1 MDRSVKR
8 KRVIPIN
15 LNLPRAIFGSGPTT
29 GYDIQTAS
37 GNISSDERSQ
47 LLDFCKTVEWTPKK
61 HDYPD
66 FKAVCLLPTG
76 DRAWLC
82 IIGEGKPDKFK
93 RQTLTVNATLVALSL
108 ELINE
113 AIADFGKELDVDI
126 PSIEELPSSKSPTF
140 LVQDTKL
147 LRCAG
152 MSENRRKYSGSQPA
166 VKPKVKAPQ
175 EQPGTSVPQSRR
187 APAGKKNS
195 IWMPIPMFCIGGIVT
210 ATVMYLFPINR
221 LNDKLKD
228 VSTNLEDV
236 STTLRKTFLREDD
249 EVTSAAIRQAHED
262 HDQELKA
269 SDDALK
275 AFRQAAAVALGQ
287 PDDLETLQDLE
298 SAIAKFKSDLEDEKK
313 TALSELRE
321 KLLAEIAEMSEKNDL
336 SEDQNIYLTEAMKE
350 LDRLS
355 IYIDVINNGET
366 PFPEVVQ
373 KIKMLSE
380 PLDRS
385 LELLKQLQNSSKG
398 FVERLIP

>member
-8 KRVIPIN
+8 KRVIPISV
-15 LNLPRAIFGSGPTT
+15 NLPRAIFGMGPN
-29 GYDIQTAS
+29 GYDILAVP

-47 LLDFCKTVEWTPKK
+47 LVDFCKTVKWRPKK
-61 HDYPD
+61 IDYPD
-66 FKAVCLLPTG
+66 FKAVCLFPTG

-82 IIGEGKPDKFK
+82 IIEEGKLDRLDRGTF
-93 RQTLTVNATLVALSL
+93 TVNATLVARSL

-113 AIADFGKELDVDI
+113 AIADFGKEFDVVI
-126 PSIEELPSSKSPTF
+126 PSIEALPSAKSTTF
-140 LVQDTKL
+140 LVQDTTL
-147 LRCAG
+147 LAVTAQA
-152 MSENRRKYSGSQPA
+152 ENRRKYSGSQPA

-175 EQPGTSVPQSRR
+175 EQPRASVPQSQK

-195 IWMPIPMFCIGGIVT
+195 IWMPIRMFCIGGIVT

-236 STTLRKTFLREDD
+236 STTLRKTFLSEDD

-298 SAIAKFKSDLEDEKK
+298 SAIAEFKSDLEDEKK

-321 KLLAEIAEMSEKNDL
+321 QLLAEIAEMSEKNDL

-355 IYIDVINNGET
+355 IYIDVINNLENSANEINRSKQMLRET
-366 PFPEVVQ
+366 
-373 KIKMLSE
+373 
-380 PLDRS
+380 LDES
-385 LELLKQLQNSSKG
+385 LDQLKQLQNSSKR
-398 FVERLIP
+398 FFERRIP